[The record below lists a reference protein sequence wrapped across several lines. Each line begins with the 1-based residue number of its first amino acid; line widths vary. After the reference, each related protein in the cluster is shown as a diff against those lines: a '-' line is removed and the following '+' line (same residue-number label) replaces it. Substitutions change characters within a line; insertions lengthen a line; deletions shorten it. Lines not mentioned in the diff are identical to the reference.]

1 MRIRSLLLGSCCVAA
16 VVLTVR
22 SQADNQHAEPAQAA
36 TSAPAPAPAAASPA
50 APGPSVPI
58 RHIVDTGQTAGGP
71 DEPKYSVDAS
81 WVIAGYNDDEVIYSI
96 IITNQDE
103 RIIRCSTLLSG
114 YYLDNGAKHSIADR
128 QGVTIFPGKQS
139 SAGRW
144 VGMDQASGAT
154 YKVTCRATS

>member
-1 MRIRSLLLGSCCVAA
+1 MRIQNLLLTTFCLGA
-16 VVLTVR
+16 VTLAFRT
-22 SQADNQHAEPAQAA
+22 QADDYDPAPQAA
-36 TSAPAPAPAAASPA
+36 SSALAPPPAAASS
-50 APGPSVPI
+50 APGPSVPV
-58 RHIVDTGQTAGGP
+58 RRIVETGQTAGGP

-81 WVIAGYNDDEVIYSI
+81 WMIAGYNDDEVIYSI
-96 IITNQDE
+96 IITNQDQ

-114 YYLDNGAKHSIADR
+114 SYLENGTKHAISDR

>member
-1 MRIRSLLLGSCCVAA
+1 MRIPNLLLRACCLGALALSVPA
-16 VVLTVR
+16 V
-22 SQADNQHAEPAQAA
+22 ADNDHE
-36 TSAPAPAPAAASPA
+36 PAPAPVAAATSS
-50 APGPSVPI
+50 GPVPI
-58 RHIVDTGQTAGGP
+58 RRIEDSGQIAGGP

-81 WVIAGYNDDEVIYSI
+81 WVIAGYNDNEVIYSI
-96 IITNQDE
+96 IITNQDA
-103 RIIRCSTLLSG
+103 RIIRCTTLLSG
-114 YYLDNGAKHSIADR
+114 YYLDNGTRHAISDR

>member
-1 MRIRSLLLGSCCVAA
+1 MRIPSLLLRACWLGALALSVPALA
-16 VVLTVR
+16 ED
-22 SQADNQHAEPAQAA
+22 QA
-36 TSAPAPAPAAASPA
+36 APAPPAVATSS
-50 APGPSVPI
+50 GPIPI
-58 RHIVDTGQTAGGP
+58 RRIEDTGQTAGGP

-81 WVIAGYNDDEVIYSI
+81 WVIAGYNDNEVIYSI
-96 IITNQDE
+96 IITNQDQ

-114 YYLDNGAKHSIADR
+114 YYLDNGTRHSISDR

-154 YKVTCRATS
+154 YKVTCRAVS

>member
-1 MRIRSLLLGSCCVAA
+1 MRIRNLLLGSCWALVA
-16 VVLTVR
+16 LSVR
-22 SQADNQHAEPAQAA
+22 SQADDQGTAPVRAA
-36 TSAPAPAPAAASPA
+36 TSDPAPASAVAPS
-50 APGPSVPI
+50 APGPSVPV

-96 IITNQDE
+96 IITNQDQ
-103 RIIRCSTLLSG
+103 RIIRCNTLLSG
-114 YYLDNGAKHSIADR
+114 YYLDNGAKHAVSDR

-144 VGMDQASGAT
+144 VGMDQASGAN

>member
-1 MRIRSLLLGSCCVAA
+1 MTIPKRLVRGCCLSAL
-16 VVLTVR
+16 VLSVPVL
-22 SQADNQHAEPAQAA
+22 ADDHE
-36 TSAPAPAPAAASPA
+36 SVPAPAPTTAPA
-50 APGPSVPI
+50 PPATSSAPGPAVPI
-58 RHIVDTGQTAGGP
+58 RRIEDSSQTAGGP

-81 WVIAGYNDDEVIYSI
+81 WVIAGYNDNEVIYSI
-96 IITNQDE
+96 IITNQDP
-103 RIIRCSTLLSG
+103 RIIRCTTLLSG
-114 YYLDNGAKHSIADR
+114 YYLDNGTKHAIADR